1 MEYVQKDTLV
11 TGAVTAFLMTM
22 VTMTMT
28 MTTTTMVMKN
38 AEKILVLMVA
48 HAESLK
54 GRLYAIVQLFTLEGI
69 VRKE

>member
-28 MTTTTMVMKN
+28 MTTMVMKN
-38 AEKILVLMVA
+38 AEKIFVLMVA

-54 GRLYAIVQLFTLEGI
+54 GRLYVIVQLFTLEGI

>member
-22 VTMTMT
+22 VMMTMT
-28 MTTTTMVMKN
+28 MMTMVMKN

-54 GRLYAIVQLFTLEGI
+54 GRLYAIVQPFTLEGI

>member
-28 MTTTTMVMKN
+28 MTTMVMKN

>member
-11 TGAVTAFLMTM
+11 TGAVIVFLMTM
-22 VTMTMT
+22 TMMMMTMMMMMET
-28 MTTTTMVMKN
+28 N

-54 GRLYAIVQLFTLEGI
+54 GRLYAIVQPFTLEGI